1 MKGWRYM
8 VIVAA
13 LLALLMLCG
22 CSRSMIKEDSV
33 HEDLP
38 DIDPEAGVAK
48 EVQAKL
54 YYRLTDEE
62 YLVGVSASVT
72 VYAGEREEKAMI
84 RSLIEGTPPL
94 SGNISAVVPK
104 NTEIID
110 VMLEGAI
117 MYVTLSESFFDTS
130 VMDKAVSDVSRLME
144 NSMITKNE
152 YELRVQAAKKELYL
166 SRRLAVES
174 IVNTITANNPDVKV
188 QLLFELEGT
197 AARVSRTELGLE
209 GYGGSSHDLL
219 EPMEFVGDCVITPT
233 AIADCVL
240 GHMQR
245 GEYDKAYPLIA
256 ELEQGGAQ
264 KPDYASFETEAAALD
279 RIRSYSI
286 KGERAGEESGAII
299 VTAEITKADAAAGQ
313 RGQRHALSLKPEGSI
328 YKVGYT
334 SLLSALGGN
343 GE

>member
-1 MKGWRYM
+1 
-8 VIVAA
+8 
-13 LLALLMLCG
+13 
-22 CSRSMIKEDSV
+22 
-33 HEDLP
+33 
-38 DIDPEAGVAK
+38 
-48 EVQAKL
+48 
-54 YYRLTDEE
+54 
-62 YLVGVSASVT
+62 
-72 VYAGEREEKAMI
+72 
-84 RSLIEGTPPL
+84 
-94 SGNISAVVPK
+94 
-104 NTEIID
+104 
-110 VMLEGAI
+110 
-117 MYVTLSESFFDTS
+117 
-130 VMDKAVSDVSRLME
+130 
-144 NSMITKNE
+144 
-152 YELRVQAAKKELYL
+152 
-166 SRRLAVES
+166 
-174 IVNTITANNPDVKV
+174 
-188 QLLFELEGT
+188 
-197 AARVSRTELGLE
+197 
-209 GYGGSSHDLL
+209 
-219 EPMEFVGDCVITPT
+219 MEFVGDCVITPT